1 MCWNQYV
8 SLNTFMF
15 SIFVLLLIAYNNKY
29 TQYKT
34 PLFNNKFVYFFF
46 ISFITMQLIEFFI
59 WRNIDNKKLNNLFST
74 LGALLLLIQPIAS
87 LLMLKDESLKYKL
100 ITLYSIVAVPFFI
113 YQNYDHEMTT
123 VVSKYGHLAW
133 KWNDLFGYN
142 LIIYLLWF
150 TALYFSLIVNKNYEP
165 LIYVTIL
172 LAISYYS
179 FLQDGSEGSLWC
191 WSINSLMIYYAFN
204 LLIWLPFKE
213 RGLC

>member
-46 ISFITMQLIEFFI
+46 LSFITMQLIEFFI

>member
-46 ISFITMQLIEFFI
+46 LSFITMQLIEFFI

-100 ITLYSIVAVPFFI
+100 ITLYSPIFVFKSSTF
-113 YQNYDHEMTT
+113 
-123 VVSKYGHLAW
+123 
-133 KWNDLFGYN
+133 LF
-142 LIIYLLWF
+142 L
-150 TALYFSLIVNKNYEP
+150 
-165 LIYVTIL
+165 
-172 LAISYYS
+172 
-179 FLQDGSEGSLWC
+179 
-191 WSINSLMIYYAFN
+191 
-204 LLIWLPFKE
+204 
-213 RGLC
+213 